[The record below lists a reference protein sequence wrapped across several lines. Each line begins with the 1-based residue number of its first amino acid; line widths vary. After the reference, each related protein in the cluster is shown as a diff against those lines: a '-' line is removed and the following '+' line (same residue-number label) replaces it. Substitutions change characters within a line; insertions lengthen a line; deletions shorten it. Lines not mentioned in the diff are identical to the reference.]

1 MAAPAV
7 AFAQGE
13 HARRAATELLVLA
26 GDARRLAAED
36 TNDLHRKGLADRI
49 RGGLAG
55 LELMLRLADQE
66 QGHQPRPHGEAL
78 AALREALTAG
88 DLVRLQ
94 SLAADLVAAY
104 PFRAT
109 GILPAIPTSKR
120 LKLGREL
127 HEELC
132 AGCHDAPDLEV
143 ERPAYNLFDEAQ
155 QLSPGEFSARMS
167 VGVRGDRVTGIDNPL
182 SDEQIA
188 SLVAYYRSRT
198 N

>member
-1 MAAPAV
+1 MAAPAI
-7 AFAQGE
+7 ALAQGE

-36 TNDLHRKGLADRI
+36 TKDLHRKGLADRI
-49 RGGLAG
+49 LGGLSG
-55 LELMLRLADQE
+55 LDLMLRLADQE
-66 QGHQPRPHGEAL
+66 RGRHPRSHGQAL

-88 DLVRLQ
+88 DLVRFQ
-94 SLAADLVAAY
+94 SLAADLIAAY
-104 PFRAT
+104 PFRGT
-109 GILPAIPTSKR
+109 GILRATRTAER
-120 LKLGREL
+120 LERGRKL

-132 AGCHDAPDLEV
+132 AGCHDAPDLAV
-143 ERPAYNLFDEAQ
+143 ERPAYNLFEEVKR
-155 QLSPGEFSARMS
+155 LSPGEFAARMS

-188 SLVAYYRSRT
+188 SLIAYYRSGA